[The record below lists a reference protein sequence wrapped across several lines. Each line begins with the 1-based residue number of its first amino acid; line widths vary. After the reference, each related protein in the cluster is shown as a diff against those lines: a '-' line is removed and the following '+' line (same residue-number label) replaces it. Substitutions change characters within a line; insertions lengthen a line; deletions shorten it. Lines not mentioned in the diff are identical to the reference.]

1 VAITSTGF
9 SPSSITIK
17 AGDTVR
23 WTNQDNTTHDAMSDD
38 HTSWGSPNL
47 PPGKVWSHIFGQSG
61 TFGYHC
67 HIHPEMTGTIQVN
80 P

>member
-1 VAITSTGF
+1 MA
-9 SPSSITIK
+9 
-17 AGDTVR
+17 
-23 WTNQDNTTHDAMSDD
+23 DD

-47 PPGKVWSHIFGQSG
+47 PPGKVWSQVFGQSG